1 MKSNTVLRKPD
12 WLRLKIRSGESMNNV
27 QEILEKNHL
36 TTVCEEAN
44 CPNRMECFSSRTA
57 TFMILGSRCTR
68 SCTFCDVMSGKPDM
82 VDPDEPIHIADA
94 VSALGLNYVVVT
106 SVTRDDLPDGGS
118 QHFAKVIQAIHGK
131 TPEAD
136 IEVLI
141 PDFKGDTTALQ
152 TVIEAGPVIIN
163 HNIETVPRLYS
174 EVRPQAVY
182 LRSLELLRKVK
193 ELSSLYSKSG
203 LMVGLGET
211 YEEVVQS
218 LHDLR
223 EVDCDFLT
231 IGQYLAPSKKH
242 HPVVEYIHP
251 DIFAQY
257 KEEALAM
264 GFKGVASGPLVRSSY
279 KAHEMLKG

>member
-12 WLRLKIRSGESMNNV
+12 WLRMKIRGGENLNYV
-27 QEILEKNHL
+27 REILEKNHL
-36 TTVCEEAN
+36 ITVCEEAN

-68 SCTFCDVMSGKPDM
+68 NCTFCDVISGLPDT
-82 VDPDEPIHIADA
+82 VDPDEPLHIADA

-118 QHFAKVIQAIHGK
+118 KHFAKVIHAIHEN

-136 IEVLI
+136 VEVLI
-141 PDFKGDTTALQ
+141 PDFKGDTAALQ
-152 TVIEAGPVIIN
+152 TVIDAGPVIIN

-182 LRSLELLRKVK
+182 RRSLDLLQKVK
-193 ELSSLYSKSG
+193 KLSSLYSKSG

-211 YEEVVQS
+211 YKEVITS

-223 EVDCDFLT
+223 EGNCDFLT
-231 IGQYLAPSKKH
+231 IGQYLAPSKEH
-242 HPVVEYIHP
+242 HPVVEYVHP
-251 DIFAQY
+251 DIFAKY
-257 KEEALAM
+257 KEEALKM
-264 GFKGVASGPLVRSSY
+264 GFKEVASGPFVRSSY

>member
-12 WLRLKIRSGESMNNV
+12 WLRLKIRSGESMNYV

-68 SCTFCDVMSGKPDM
+68 NCTFCDVMSGKPDM